1 MTEATSMPPATLCQ
15 LTIEPHKIFVSEF
28 HEACFVCVCIG
39 VSVCVCFFV
48 VVFFV
53 SVFFVFRVPVY
64 HFYTYVLCPRR
75 RLSIRTGAPGSLV
88 VFVSSL
94 TATK

>member
-1 MTEATSMPPATLCQ
+1 MPPATLCQ
-15 LTIEPHKIFVSEF
+15 LAIEPHKIFVSEF
-28 HEACFVCVCIG
+28 HEACFVCVCI
-39 VSVCVCFFV
+39 VVCVCV
-48 VVFFV
+48 CASLLLLFFV

-75 RLSIRTGAPGSLV
+75 RLSIRAGAPGSLV
-88 VFVSSL
+88 VSVSSL

>member
-1 MTEATSMPPATLCQ
+1 MPPATLCQ
-15 LTIEPHKIFVSEF
+15 LTIEPHKTFVSEF

-39 VSVCVCFFV
+39 VCVFLCCY
-48 VVFFV
+48 FFV

-64 HFYTYVLCPRR
+64 HFYTYVLCPKRC
-75 RLSIRTGAPGSLV
+75 LSIRAGAPGSLV
-88 VFVSSL
+88 VSVSSL